1 MCIICSATDF
11 RKINWIQYMMA
22 MVFPNGRVIFII
34 RSDFQT
40 TCSLNMT
47 SFPFDSQTCYVDM
60 CLQMYPANN
69 VNLTT
74 GIKSGVCGFCTQYR
88 YIQCY
93 VERVKRLCYVE
104 TRDKHILAHSF
115 LNIQL
120 IFNPKTVLE
129 S

>member
-60 CLQMYPANN
+60 CLQMYPTNN

-74 GIKSGVCGFCTQYR
+74 GIKSGVCGLVHNTDTFNAMLKGSKD
-88 YIQCY
+88 Y
-93 VERVKRLCYVE
+93 VMLKQGTNTFWL
-104 TRDKHILAHSF
+104 IAF
-115 LNIQL
+115 L
-120 IFNPKTVLE
+120 IFN
-129 S
+129 

>member
-1 MCIICSATDF
+1 MWRIHDNSTLCLFIWEMCIIYSATDF

-40 TCSLNMT
+40 TCSLDMT

-74 GIKSGVCGFCTQYR
+74 GIKWHWNFTTVF
-88 YIQCY
+88 
-93 VERVKRLCYVE
+93 
-104 TRDKHILAHSF
+104 HILADDN
-115 LNIQL
+115 L
-120 IFNPKTVLE
+120 
-129 S
+129 